1 MNWNK
6 SFKPNKEIIIVSK
19 NIMFASLIAS
29 ILFTTVIANTN
40 SFAEQIESQTEI
52 TPINNSMGIEKTTLQ
67 MYISN
72 DNKLPWGFV
81 EGNISNHVAD
91 YPVIIQIFDNDE
103 IITGNSIGAVQFAQT
118 PVSEDGSYEYKF
130 RVLDSDQGKI
140 TKIFDGSYT
149 VKIFKIVYLYPNL
162 DVV

>member
-1 MNWNK
+1 MNCNK
-6 SFKPNKEIIIVSK
+6 SFKLNKEITMMSK

-29 ILFTTVIANTN
+29 ILFTTVISNAN
-40 SFAEQIESQTEI
+40 SFAEPIESQTEI

-67 MYISN
+67 MYIPK

-81 EGNISNHVAD
+81 EGKISHYVAD
-91 YPVIIQIFDNDE
+91 YPVIIQIFDNNE
-103 IITGNSIGAVQFAQT
+103 IITGNSVGAVHFAQT
-118 PVSEDGSYEYKF
+118 PVNEDGSYEYKF
-130 RVLDSDQGKI
+130 RVLDSEQGQI

-149 VKIFKIVYLYPNL
+149 VKIFKVVYLYPNL